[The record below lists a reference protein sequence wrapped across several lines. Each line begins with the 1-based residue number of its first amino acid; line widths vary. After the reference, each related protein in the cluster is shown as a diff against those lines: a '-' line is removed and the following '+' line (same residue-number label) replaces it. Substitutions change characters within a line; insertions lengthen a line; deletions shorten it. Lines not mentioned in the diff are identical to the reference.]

1 MPELTRRQ
9 RSIYEFIV
17 RQVRREGIPPTLME
31 IAKAFGLSSAAGI
44 SDHLKAIERKG
55 YIRRRPGAS
64 RGIELAREASP
75 NPARRSVAV
84 PILGDVPSASG
95 LSTGRRNGRVFL
107 DSRLER
113 GRLFAVRARKSCPE
127 RGVMPGDL
135 LIATEQGRGD
145 GLAIGTQGRRVL
157 LMEIED
163 DGRRARPVLGAV
175 GRGDDIELRGRL
187 VAIVRCFEDLEAR
200 GRNP

>member
-1 MPELTRRQ
+1 MSELTRRQ

-31 IAKAFGLSSAAGI
+31 IADAFGLSSAAGI

-64 RGIELAREASP
+64 RGIELAREATP

-84 PILGDVPSASG
+84 PILGDVPSGRG
-95 LSTGRRNGRVFL
+95 LSTGRRAGRLFV

-113 GRLFAVRARKSCPE
+113 GRLFAVRARQPYPE

-135 LIATEQGRGD
+135 LVASEQAGGD

-157 LMEIED
+157 LMEMED
-163 DGRRARPVLGAV
+163 DGRRARAVLGTV
-175 GRGDDIELRGRL
+175 DRNDDIDLRGRL
-187 VAIVRCFEDLEAR
+187 VAVVRCFEDLESR
-200 GRNP
+200 GRNR